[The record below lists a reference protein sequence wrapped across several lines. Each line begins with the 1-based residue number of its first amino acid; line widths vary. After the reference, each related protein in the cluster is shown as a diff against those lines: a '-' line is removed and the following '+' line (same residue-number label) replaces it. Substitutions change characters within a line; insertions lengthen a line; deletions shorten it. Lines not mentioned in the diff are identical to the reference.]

1 MHVLRAYA
9 RGVVLPVCREL
20 RRREPHGALPAS
32 APQLLI
38 RHPALLAEEARRR
51 LRELLERYEVLR
63 RVVEYR
69 DGLQQLW
76 DDASASHGL
85 AQLREWCRRAEDSG
99 IGALREFAQGL
110 PAYARAHG

>member
-1 MHVLRAYA
+1 VLRAYA
-9 RGVVLPVCREL
+9 RRVVLPVCREL
-20 RRREPHGALPAS
+20 KRRERPAAVLAGAPA
-32 APQLLI
+32 LLI

-69 DGLQQLW
+69 EGLQQAW
-76 DDASASHGL
+76 EDASAGHAL

-99 IGALREFAQGL
+99 IAALREFAQGL
-110 PAYARAHG
+110 PAYASARG